1 MRCKCGGDLF
11 ESTEWIEQRDRK
23 ILIVSMKCKSCSK
36 ITPIKKFVLFK
47 DSTNSKI
54 WNTITQ
60 NNIISIMG
68 KGVSHDEEVVEEN

>member
-23 ILIVSMKCKSCSK
+23 ILIVSMRCRCCSK

-54 WNTITQ
+54 WNTVTQ

-68 KGVSHDEEVVEEN
+68 KGVSHEEEMVEEN

>member
-36 ITPIKKFVLFK
+36 ITPTKKFVLFK

-54 WNTITQ
+54 WNTVTQ

-68 KGVSHDEEVVEEN
+68 KGVSHEEEMVEEN